1 MAQGRANFFSIL
13 VLWGLVLYC
22 QTALAEEFL
31 VGGPEGW
38 TENISNW
45 HPNGTTFHAGDV
57 LGEYKL
63 LLSLF
68 FWP

>member
-1 MAQGRANFFSIL
+1 MALGRAILFSII
-13 VLWGLVLYC
+13 VLWGLVLYR
-22 QTALAEEFL
+22 QTTLAEEFL

-38 TENISNW
+38 AENIINW
-45 HPNGTTFHAGDV
+45 PPNGTTFHAGDV
-57 LGEYKL
+57 LGEFDL